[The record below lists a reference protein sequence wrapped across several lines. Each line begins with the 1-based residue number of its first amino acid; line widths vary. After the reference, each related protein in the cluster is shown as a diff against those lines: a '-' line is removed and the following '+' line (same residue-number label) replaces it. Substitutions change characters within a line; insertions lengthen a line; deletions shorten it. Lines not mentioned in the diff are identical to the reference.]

1 MLLKPDEESGCDQ
14 KDGQVNS
21 YSSFKVDGFE
31 EWSSI
36 AHENQ
41 EEGGEVGGQ
50 QLVGQATLEHY
61 LHLQTIWWHAW

>member
-1 MLLKPDEESGCDQ
+1 MLLKPDEESGGDQ

-36 AHENQ
+36 THENQ

-50 QLVGQATLEHY
+50 QLVGQPTLEHY
-61 LHLQTIWWHAW
+61 LHF